1 MNMALYPS
9 QEWCDAWRNALN
21 NDAAVA
27 ETGKNWGV
35 GFNGNWIFQ
44 IEPGGGLDKTTYVY
58 LEAAA
63 GKCTDAC
70 LLDDP
75 ATKSP
80 GFLVTG
86 SYADFKPVVKGE
98 KDFIEGVV
106 KGVFKLKGDMAKI
119 MRNAK
124 FIRAVANSISSFQN
138 EYLGE

>member
-21 NDAAVA
+21 NDAAVL

-124 FIRAVANSISSFQN
+124 FIRAVANSISSFKN